1 MKGPGIIYLVPL
13 IDRAPMKISTR
24 LDTIQFRTES
34 TLTKDNVPVNVD
46 SVLYMKPV
54 DLEKAVLQV
63 ENYLQA
69 TQLASQT
76 TLREVIGK
84 VSLNELLA
92 EREKVGAR
100 MREIIDEKTEAWGIK
115 VTSVEVRDVI
125 IPGNL
130 QDAMSRQ
137 AQAERE
143 RIARVTLATAEF
155 EASAKMIEAA
165 KAYESSPEGLRLRW
179 MNILYELGQ
188 QSQTNTIMLIPAHDV
203 IIPSN
208 LQDAM
213 SRQAQAERERM
224 ARVTLATA
232 EFEAS
237 AKMIEAAKAYE
248 SSPEGLR
255 LRWMNILYEL
265 GQQSQTNTIMLIP
278 ASMPEA
284 GWPPIGTYG
293 FKDLTMPSNS
303 SKEETNAKTRTPT
316 THTIRTT
323 I

>member
-1 MKGPGIIYLVPL
+1 MEDIVIAIIAFVSAAVALFFLSGIRVLREWERMPVLRLGRYTGLRGPGIIYLIPL
-13 IDRAPMKISTR
+13 IDRAPIKISTR

-63 ENYLQA
+63 ENYFQA

-84 VSLNELLA
+84 VTLNELLA
-92 EREKVGAR
+92 EREKVGAHL
-100 MREIIDEKTEAWGIK
+100 REIIDEKTEAWGIK
-115 VTSVEVRDVI
+115 ATAVEVRDVI
-125 IPGNL
+125 IPG
-130 QDAMSRQ
+130 
-137 AQAERE
+137 
-143 RIARVTLATAEF
+143 
-155 EASAKMIEAA
+155 
-165 KAYESSPEGLRLRW
+165 
-179 MNILYELGQ
+179 
-188 QSQTNTIMLIPAHDV
+188 
-203 IIPSN
+203 N

-232 EFEAS
+232 EFEA
-237 AKMIEAAKAYE
+237 AQKMIEAAKMYE
-248 SSPEGLR
+248 TSQEGLR

-278 ASMPEA
+278 AVMPEA
-284 GWPPIGTYG
+284 GWPPSGTYG
-293 FKDLTMPSNS
+293 FKELPKGQAGSEAKKAT
-303 SKEETNAKTRTPT
+303 AKTQE
-316 THTIRTT
+316 
-323 I
+323 

>member
-1 MKGPGIIYLVPL
+1 MVDVLTPVLAFVVVLVALFFLSGIRVLKEWERMPVLRLGRYMGLRGPGLVYLVPL
-13 IDRAPMKISTR
+13 VDRAPIRISTR

-63 ENYLQA
+63 ENYYQA

-92 EREKVGAR
+92 EREKVGAHL
-100 MREIIDEKTEAWGIK
+100 REIIDEKTESWGIK
-115 VTSVEVRDVI
+115 ATAVEVRDVI
-125 IPGNL
+125 IPSNL

-165 KAYESSPEGLRLRW
+165 KMYETSEQGLRLRW

-188 QSQTNTIMLIPAHDV
+188 QAGTNTIMLV
-203 IIPSN
+203 PS
-208 LQDAM
+208 
-213 SRQAQAERERM
+213 
-224 ARVTLATA
+224 
-232 EFEAS
+232 
-237 AKMIEAAKAYE
+237 
-248 SSPEGLR
+248 
-255 LRWMNILYEL
+255 
-265 GQQSQTNTIMLIP
+265 
-278 ASMPEA
+278 SMPEA

-293 FKDLTMPSNS
+293 FKELPKGQPVEKPAKKTVPTPEPQLP
-303 SKEETNAKTRTPT
+303 EEPQE
-316 THTIRTT
+316 
-323 I
+323 

>member
-1 MKGPGIIYLVPL
+1 MAEIDFIPYIIGFVGVVIALFFLSGIRVLREWERMPVLRLGRYMGLKGPGIIYLIPL
-13 IDRAPMKISTR
+13 IDRAPIKISTR
-24 LDTIQFRTES
+24 IDTIQFRTES

-63 ENYLQA
+63 ENYYQA

-92 EREKVGAR
+92 EREKVGAHL
-100 MREIIDEKTEAWGIK
+100 REIIDEKTESWGIK
-115 VTSVEVRDVI
+115 ATAVEVRDVI
-125 IPGNL
+125 IPANL

-155 EASAKMIEAA
+155 EAAQKMIEAA
-165 KAYESSPEGLRLRW
+165 KMYETSHEGLRLRW

-188 QSQTNTIMLIPAHDV
+188 QAGS
-203 IIPSN
+203 
-208 LQDAM
+208 
-213 SRQAQAERERM
+213 
-224 ARVTLATA
+224 
-232 EFEAS
+232 
-237 AKMIEAAKAYE
+237 
-248 SSPEGLR
+248 
-255 LRWMNILYEL
+255 
-265 GQQSQTNTIMLIP
+265 NTIMLIP

-284 GWPPIGTYG
+284 GWPPIGMYG
-293 FKDLTMPSNS
+293 FKEIPGMPNGQTG
-303 SKEETNAKTRTPT
+303 EEKQKKPVKQEE
-316 THTIRTT
+316 
-323 I
+323 

>member
-1 MKGPGIIYLVPL
+1 MSAVVEGVIGFIALVVVLFLLSGIRVLKEWQRMPVLRLGRYIGLKGPGIIYLIPL
-13 IDRAPMKISTR
+13 IDRAPLTISTR

-46 SVLYMKPV
+46 SVLYMRPV

-84 VSLNELLA
+84 QSLNELLA
-92 EREKVGAR
+92 EREKVGAKL
-100 MREIIDEKTEAWGIK
+100 REIIDEKTEAWGIK
-115 VTSVEVRDVI
+115 VTSVEVR
-125 IPGNL
+125 
-130 QDAMSRQ
+130 
-137 AQAERE
+137 
-143 RIARVTLATAEF
+143 
-155 EASAKMIEAA
+155 
-165 KAYESSPEGLRLRW
+165 
-179 MNILYELGQ
+179 
-188 QSQTNTIMLIPAHDV
+188 DV

-237 AKMIEAAKAYE
+237 QKMIEAAKAYE
-248 SSPEGLR
+248 ASPEGLR

-265 GQQSQTNTIMLIP
+265 GQQSQTNTIMLVP
-278 ASMPEA
+278 AVMPEA
-284 GWPPIGTYG
+284 GWPPVGVYG
-293 FKDLTMPSNS
+293 FKDLTQAQQAM
-303 SKEETNAKTRTPT
+303 AKKKPMARQEPPPQQPPQQPE
-316 THTIRTT
+316 
-323 I
+323 

>member
-1 MKGPGIIYLVPL
+1 MVDVLIPIIGFIAIVVALFLLSGIRVLREWERMPVLRLGRYVGMRGPGLVYLVPL
-13 IDRAPMKISTR
+13 IDRAPIKISTR

-63 ENYLQA
+63 ENYYQA

-92 EREKVGAR
+92 EREKVGAHL
-100 MREIIDEKTEAWGIK
+100 REIIDEKTESWGIK
-115 VTSVEVRDVI
+115 ATAVEVRDVI

-155 EASAKMIEAA
+155 EASQKMIEAA
-165 KAYESSPEGLRLRW
+165 KNYESSKEGLRLRW

-188 QSQTNTIMLIPAHDV
+188 QA
-203 IIPSN
+203 
-208 LQDAM
+208 
-213 SRQAQAERERM
+213 
-224 ARVTLATA
+224 
-232 EFEAS
+232 
-237 AKMIEAAKAYE
+237 
-248 SSPEGLR
+248 G
-255 LRWMNILYEL
+255 
-265 GQQSQTNTIMLIP
+265 TNTIMLIP

-284 GWPPIGTYG
+284 GWPPVGTYG
-293 FKDLTMPSNS
+293 FKELPRGQPGEKPAKKDVPTPAFS
-303 SKEETNAKTRTPT
+303 EESTE
-316 THTIRTT
+316 
-323 I
+323 

>member
-1 MKGPGIIYLVPL
+1 LADFITPLIGFVVIIVAIFFLSGIRVLKEWERIPILRLGRYVGLRGPGLAYLVPL
-13 IDRAPMKISTR
+13 IDRAPIRISTR

-63 ENYLQA
+63 ENYYQA

-84 VSLNELLA
+84 VDLNELLA

-100 MREIIDEKTEAWGIK
+100 LREIIDEKTESWGIK
-115 VTSVEVRDVI
+115 VTAVEVR
-125 IPGNL
+125 
-130 QDAMSRQ
+130 
-137 AQAERE
+137 
-143 RIARVTLATAEF
+143 
-155 EASAKMIEAA
+155 
-165 KAYESSPEGLRLRW
+165 
-179 MNILYELGQ
+179 
-188 QSQTNTIMLIPAHDV
+188 DV

-237 AKMIEAAKAYE
+237 QKMIEAAKAYE
-248 SSPEGLR
+248 ASPEGLR

-265 GQQSQTNTIMLIP
+265 GQQSQTNTIMLVP
-278 ASMPEA
+278 SVMPEA
-284 GWPPIGTYG
+284 GWPPVGTYG
-293 FKDLTMPSNS
+293 FKDLTKAQLENAAKKRPVTRTEPP
-303 SKEETNAKTRTPT
+303 SKEQTPPE
-316 THTIRTT
+316 
-323 I
+323 

>member
-1 MKGPGIIYLVPL
+1 MVDILTPVLGFVVILAALFFLSGIRVLKEWERMPVLRLGRYVGLRGPGLVYLFPL
-13 IDRAPMKISTR
+13 IDRAPIRISTR

-63 ENYLQA
+63 ENYYQA

-92 EREKVGAR
+92 EREKVGAHL
-100 MREIIDEKTEAWGIK
+100 REIIDEKTESWGIK
-115 VTSVEVRDVI
+115 ATAVEVRDVI

-165 KAYESSPEGLRLRW
+165 KMYESSEQGLRLRW

-188 QSQTNTIMLIPAHDV
+188 QSGTNTIMLIP
-203 IIPSN
+203 S
-208 LQDAM
+208 
-213 SRQAQAERERM
+213 
-224 ARVTLATA
+224 
-232 EFEAS
+232 
-237 AKMIEAAKAYE
+237 
-248 SSPEGLR
+248 
-255 LRWMNILYEL
+255 
-265 GQQSQTNTIMLIP
+265 
-278 ASMPEA
+278 SMPEA
-284 GWPPIGTYG
+284 GWPPVGTFG
-293 FKDLTMPSNS
+293 FKELPKGQLDEKQTKKTAPIPESPLP
-303 SKEETNAKTRTPT
+303 EEPQE
-316 THTIRTT
+316 
-323 I
+323 

>member
-1 MKGPGIIYLVPL
+1 
-13 IDRAPMKISTR
+13 
-24 LDTIQFRTES
+24 
-34 TLTKDNVPVNVD
+34 
-46 SVLYMKPV
+46 MKPV
-54 DLEKAVLQV
+54 DLEKAVLAV
-63 ENYLQA
+63 ENYYQA

-100 MREIIDEKTEAWGIK
+100 LREIIDEKTESWGIK

-125 IPGNL
+125 IPANL

-143 RIARVTLATAEF
+143 RI
-155 EASAKMIEAA
+155 
-165 KAYESSPEGLRLRW
+165 
-179 MNILYELGQ
+179 
-188 QSQTNTIMLIPAHDV
+188 
-203 IIPSN
+203 
-208 LQDAM
+208 
-213 SRQAQAERERM
+213 

-293 FKDLTMPSNS
+293 FKDLTKAQQES
-303 SKEETNAKTRTPT
+303 SKEETIAKPRTPAT
-316 THTIRTT
+316 YAIRTNT
-323 I
+323 RIRRFFLLSLIFTQIKLNLEFSFTALTDVPEPTPLTS

>member
-1 MKGPGIIYLVPL
+1 MVSLAEIDIIPYVIGFAGVAIALFFLSGIRVLREWERMPVLRLGRYMGLKGPGIVYLIPL
-13 IDRAPMKISTR
+13 IDRAPIRISTR

-63 ENYLQA
+63 ENYYQA

-92 EREKVGAR
+92 EREKVGAHL
-100 MREIIDEKTEAWGIK
+100 REIIDEKTESWGIK
-115 VTSVEVRDVI
+115 ATAVEVRDVI
-125 IPGNL
+125 IPNNL

-155 EASAKMIEAA
+155 EAAQKMIEAA
-165 KAYESSPEGLRLRW
+165 KMYETSHEGLRLRW

-188 QSQTNTIMLIPAHDV
+188 QAGSNTIMLV
-203 IIPSN
+203 PS
-208 LQDAM
+208 
-213 SRQAQAERERM
+213 
-224 ARVTLATA
+224 
-232 EFEAS
+232 
-237 AKMIEAAKAYE
+237 
-248 SSPEGLR
+248 
-255 LRWMNILYEL
+255 
-265 GQQSQTNTIMLIP
+265 
-278 ASMPEA
+278 SMPEA
-284 GWPPIGTYG
+284 GWPPIGMYG
-293 FKDLTMPSNS
+293 FKEIP
-303 SKEETNAKTRTPT
+303 KGQPGEEKQKKPAKQEE
-316 THTIRTT
+316 
-323 I
+323 

>member
-1 MKGPGIIYLVPL
+1 MVDFLTPVLAFIALVVVVFFLSGIRVLREWERMPILRLGRYTGLKGPGLIYLIPL
-13 IDRAPMKISTR
+13 IDRAPIKISTR

-63 ENYLQA
+63 ESYFQA
-69 TQLASQT
+69 TQLAAQT

-92 EREKVGAR
+92 EREKVGAHL
-100 MREIIDEKTEAWGIK
+100 REIIDEKTEAWGIK
-115 VTSVEVRDVI
+115 ATAVEVRDVI

-155 EASAKMIEAA
+155 EASQKMIEAA
-165 KAYESSPEGLRLRW
+165 KMYETSHEGLRLRW

-188 QSQTNTIMLIPAHDV
+188 QAGTNTIMLV
-203 IIPSN
+203 
-208 LQDAM
+208 
-213 SRQAQAERERM
+213 
-224 ARVTLATA
+224 
-232 EFEAS
+232 
-237 AKMIEAAKAYE
+237 
-248 SSPEGLR
+248 
-255 LRWMNILYEL
+255 
-265 GQQSQTNTIMLIP
+265 P

-293 FKDLTMPSNS
+293 FKELPKGQKDIAQTN
-303 SKEETNAKTRTPT
+303 KETSTQE
-316 THTIRTT
+316 
-323 I
+323 

>member
-1 MKGPGIIYLVPL
+1 MDPLLIGLIGFIVFIIVVFLLSGIRVLKEWERMPVLRLGRYIGLKGPGIVYLVPI
-13 IDRAPMKISTR
+13 IDRAPLKISTR

-63 ENYLQA
+63 ENYYQA

-84 VSLNELLA
+84 QSLNELLA
-92 EREKVGAR
+92 EREKVGAKL
-100 MREIIDEKTEAWGIK
+100 REIIDEKTESWGIK

-155 EASAKMIEAA
+155 EASQKMIEAA
-165 KAYESSPEGLRLRW
+165 KAYEASPDGLRLRW

-188 QSQTNTIMLIPAHDV
+188 QSQTNTIMLIPAV
-203 IIPSN
+203 
-208 LQDAM
+208 
-213 SRQAQAERERM
+213 
-224 ARVTLATA
+224 
-232 EFEAS
+232 
-237 AKMIEAAKAYE
+237 
-248 SSPEGLR
+248 
-255 LRWMNILYEL
+255 
-265 GQQSQTNTIMLIP
+265 
-278 ASMPEA
+278 MPEA
-284 GWPPIGTYG
+284 GWPPVGTYG
-293 FKDLTMPSNS
+293 FKDLTAAQQ
-303 SKEETNAKTRTPT
+303 ENAKRRPSTTRSQQTPT
-316 THTIRTT
+316 QEPTP
-323 I
+323 

>member
-1 MKGPGIIYLVPL
+1 MADFLTVVLSFVAVLVALFFLSGIRVLKEWERMPVLRLGRYIGLRGPGLAYLFPL
-13 IDRAPMKISTR
+13 IDRAPIRISTR

-63 ENYLQA
+63 ENYYQA

-92 EREKVGAR
+92 EREKVGAHL
-100 MREIIDEKTEAWGIK
+100 REIIDEKTESWGIK
-115 VTSVEVRDVI
+115 ATAVEVRDVI

-155 EASAKMIEAA
+155 EASQKMIEAA
-165 KAYESSPEGLRLRW
+165 KNYENSNEGLRLRW

-188 QSQTNTIMLIPAHDV
+188 QAGTNTIMLV
-203 IIPSN
+203 
-208 LQDAM
+208 
-213 SRQAQAERERM
+213 
-224 ARVTLATA
+224 
-232 EFEAS
+232 
-237 AKMIEAAKAYE
+237 
-248 SSPEGLR
+248 
-255 LRWMNILYEL
+255 
-265 GQQSQTNTIMLIP
+265 P

-284 GWPPIGTYG
+284 GWPPVGMYG
-293 FKDLTMPSNS
+293 FKELPTGAKAEKKMMPKSESPQRENTT
-303 SKEETNAKTRTPT
+303 ETDS
-316 THTIRTT
+316 
-323 I
+323 

>member
-1 MKGPGIIYLVPL
+1 MVDFLVPFLGFVGLIVAIFFLSGIHVLKEWERMPILRLGRYIGLKGPGVIYLFPL
-13 IDRAPMKISTR
+13 IDRAPLRISTR

-63 ENYLQA
+63 ENYFQA
-69 TQLASQT
+69 TQLAAQT

-84 VSLNELLA
+84 VTLNELLA
-92 EREKVGAR
+92 EREKVGAHL
-100 MREIIDEKTEAWGIK
+100 REIIDEKTEAWGIK
-115 VTSVEVRDVI
+115 ATAVEVRDVI
-125 IPGNL
+125 IP
-130 QDAMSRQ
+130 A
-137 AQAERE
+137 
-143 RIARVTLATAEF
+143 
-155 EASAKMIEAA
+155 
-165 KAYESSPEGLRLRW
+165 
-179 MNILYELGQ
+179 
-188 QSQTNTIMLIPAHDV
+188 
-203 IIPSN
+203 N

-237 AKMIEAAKAYE
+237 AKMIEAAKMYE
-248 SSPEGLR
+248 ASPIGLR

-265 GQQSQTNTIMLIP
+265 GQQAGTNTIMLVP

-284 GWPPIGTYG
+284 GWPPVGMYG
-293 FKDLTMPSNS
+293 FKELPKGPPAAEQAAKKKAAQPSQ
-303 SKEETNAKTRTPT
+303 EQTETPT
-316 THTIRTT
+316 E
-323 I
+323 

>member
-1 MKGPGIIYLVPL
+1 MSAVDILVPVIGFVVIVIALFFISGIRVLREWERMPVLRLGRYIGLRGPGLAYLFPL
-13 IDRAPMKISTR
+13 VDRAPIRISTR

-63 ENYLQA
+63 ENYYQA

-100 MREIIDEKTEAWGIK
+100 LREIIDEKTESWGIK

-125 IPGNL
+125 IPSNL

-155 EASAKMIEAA
+155 EASQKMIEAA
-165 KAYESSPEGLRLRW
+165 QAYEKSPDGLRLRW

-188 QSQTNTIMLIPAHDV
+188 QSGTNTIMLVPA
-203 IIPSN
+203 N
-208 LQDAM
+208 
-213 SRQAQAERERM
+213 
-224 ARVTLATA
+224 
-232 EFEAS
+232 
-237 AKMIEAAKAYE
+237 
-248 SSPEGLR
+248 
-255 LRWMNILYEL
+255 
-265 GQQSQTNTIMLIP
+265 
-278 ASMPEA
+278 MPEA
-284 GWPPIGTYG
+284 GVANIGTLG
-293 FKDLTMPSNS
+293 LREITNPGGEKKQKARPAPVVEPSDNS
-303 SKEETNAKTRTPT
+303 ES
-316 THTIRTT
+316 
-323 I
+323 